1 MSMGRK
7 NGITREGEKNVVCSL
22 SKLRLDLFDL
32 ENIVIVKWLEISVV
46 QF

>member
-1 MSMGRK
+1 MGRK
-7 NGITREGEKNVVCSL
+7 NGITREGEKNVICSL
-22 SKLRLDLFDL
+22 LKLRLDFDL

>member
-7 NGITREGEKNVVCSL
+7 NGITREGEKNVMCIL
-22 SKLRLDLFDL
+22 LKLRLDFDL